1 MDVDKLKR
9 EQELEG
15 KAPDRRESAMVSRH
29 TTHRKVHEPPTG
41 VSRALEVTPFK
52 FLLKRMVKQDVL
64 AGRKPLG
71 ESERAWLCKSAE
83 SCSLRAC
90 GSSSVC
96 EREKALENSSNILVG
111 MSACV
116 GSDSLVGM
124 SACVGSN
131 SLVGMSAACVGSDSL
146 VGMSA
151 ACVGQS
157 GLVGMSSSR
166 ECGGTDS
173 SVGMSLSVRDQSFCD
188 FGAGEN
194 KAPSSQ
200 RALNAQET
208 CCTAGFIKA
217 VGAMMRMLL
226 IWLLAFSTFVGVGC
240 EEIGPSPTAS
250 LLDKYY
256 LAPPSSLLDSEYLAF
271 SFRWHGFQPR
281 CVAKRILFRSWGY
294 AVMLGDTSRRDIEGC
309 RASITILAPGASRS
323 WWFCGFLSSFYNEPG
338 WMETQLN
345 LPCVEGL
352 QPEDVEVI
360 PAPPISCTEYTPPL
374 GAQENPQR
382 VYVQDAETLTVDLIE
397 AHSKRFSMASEG
409 ESWSLMGWSQ
419 DRFRALL
426 ADQTFDMSI
435 DTINLAHVG
444 LRAVG
449 AYESL
454 AYGEA
459 KAFRAAHPTPI
470 DVPDFASVG
479 RLGIGRFNHGM
490 DAMKGW
496 LRRNCPPHEMVS
508 AMTPATETP
517 PPMISE
523 IRSRAMDVSLPVL
536 ARRRAEAKIEANTER
551 ERSRGR
557 SGPVE
562 YVAPKMLASSEAY
575 SVEANA
581 CCPGGIGCSTVPD
594 AAVISKVAI
603 EKVSPALPPRGFVM
617 VVRPP

>member
-1 MDVDKLKR
+1 MNGWDTFLTQGSDSCLSKVTSKGTIWVPLVREARSWWVFAKTRVAAKAKAKAKSGAKVRFDPDAMDVDKLKR
-9 EQELEG
+9 EQELEK

-96 EREKALENSSNILVG
+96 EREKALEDSSNSLVG
-111 MSACV
+111 MSACI

-157 GLVGMSSSR
+157 GLVGMSSSG

-188 FGAGEN
+188 FGAGES
-194 KAPSSQ
+194 KAPSSHKP
-200 RALNAQET
+200 LNAQET
-208 CCTAGFIKA
+208 RCTGGFIKA
-217 VGAMMRMLL
+217 VGTMMRMLL

-281 CVAKRILFRSWGY
+281 RVAKRILFRSWGY
-294 AVMLGDTSRRDIEGC
+294 AVMLGDTSRRGIEGC

-323 WWFCGFLSSFYNEPG
+323 WWFCGFPQQFLQRAWVDGNTVKPPLCGRPRAGGCGGYPGATNLLRRIYPTSGGAGESTKGLCPRCRDPYCGPHRGTFKKILYGKRRRILEPYGVEPG
-338 WMETQLN
+338 SVPRPARGSDLRYEYRYHQLS
-345 LPCVEGL
+345 PCGAARPGSIRKSRLWRGRGVPGRHARRL
-352 QPEDVEVI
+352 CTS
-360 PAPPISCTEYTPPL
+360 PISPL
-374 GAQENPQR
+374 WG
-382 VYVQDAETLTVDLIE
+382 
-397 AHSKRFSMASEG
+397 
-409 ESWSLMGWSQ
+409 GW
-419 DRFRALL
+419 
-426 ADQTFDMSI
+426 
-435 DTINLAHVG
+435 V
-444 LRAVG
+444 
-449 AYESL
+449 
-454 AYGEA
+454 
-459 KAFRAAHPTPI
+459 
-470 DVPDFASVG
+470 
-479 RLGIGRFNHGM
+479 
-490 DAMKGW
+490 
-496 LRRNCPPHEMVS
+496 
-508 AMTPATETP
+508 
-517 PPMISE
+517 
-523 IRSRAMDVSLPVL
+523 
-536 ARRRAEAKIEANTER
+536 
-551 ERSRGR
+551 
-557 SGPVE
+557 
-562 YVAPKMLASSEAY
+562 
-575 SVEANA
+575 
-581 CCPGGIGCSTVPD
+581 
-594 AAVISKVAI
+594 
-603 EKVSPALPPRGFVM
+603 
-617 VVRPP
+617 